1 MNDVAPPTARA
12 SAPPRTMPVF
22 SCTLQLNT
30 DFAQRVYKRSF
41 DRLKADLYVLTVRT
55 RSSGMDEAAKA
66 IETVI
71 SEAFASARKDLES
84 ELERSDA
91 LLDDVK
97 LSDLPEYEG
106 ALTTQAKYST
116 PRAKEYLDLLLKMDQ
131 LLMRYD
137 ALWLAGHIETQ
148 PRVARSQNW
157 QRRMIKIANRLRELG
172 NRTRA
177 GLTREADKRNGA
189 TNGAPA
195 ASATATVT
203 SVPATAVADPDAD
216 PEDLEAEANDGVEEV
231 PDEFRDPADLAPAG
245 SEEGGVTESL
255 ASPSDAASTA
265 SDLDGESRS
274 APRSRRRRTADVAT
288 G

>member
-1 MNDVAPPTARA
+1 
-12 SAPPRTMPVF
+12 MPVF

-66 IETVI
+66 IETII

-106 ALTTQAKYST
+106 ALTTKAKYST
-116 PRAKEYLDLLLKMDQ
+116 PRAKEYLDLLQKMDQ

-172 NRTRA
+172 IRTRA
-177 GLTREADKRNGA
+177 SMTREADKRNAPGNGANGA
-189 TNGAPA
+189 TFPSAGAPA
-195 ASATATVT
+195 AIATV
-203 SVPATAVADPDAD
+203 SPAD
-216 PEDLEAEANDGVEEV
+216 PENEDVEAEDSGGIEEV
-231 PDEFRDPADLAPAG
+231 PAEFRDPADLSPEAEESTLTANPPAAPEVG
-245 SEEGGVTESL
+245 
-255 ASPSDAASTA
+255 STA
-265 SDLDGESRS
+265 SESDAEAS
-274 APRSRRRRTADVAT
+274 APTRTRRRRVAADVAT